1 MKPNPNEIIIGGAKS
16 TKNREQILIELAKS
30 AWIQT
35 PIWLKMECQT
45 SISSHIHR
53 PDGPFNLLWKQQ
65 NKISSYRRL
74 AKRNWERTT
83 KKKYHTKH
91 THILNFLLKRGTR
104 ANNKTHRDPKQC
116 SHGRFESIVCVCGS
130 CVVHLIAYCRV
141 DSIKCTS
148 TAALVSMFKFN
159 LAPKNSCRVSFFFI
173 LLSLYFPF
181 MCMEHDC
188 TLVTVLLL
196 LFASSLPHASIAFCF
211 IFCPPRTHS

>member
-1 MKPNPNEIIIGGAKS
+1 MDTNASLIKNGVSDKHFVTYSQARWTIQFVVKA
-16 TKNREQILIELAKS
+16 TKQNLIVSASSETKLRENDE
-30 AWIQT
+30 
-35 PIWLKMECQT
+35 
-45 SISSHIHR
+45 
-53 PDGPFNLLWKQQ
+53 
-65 NKISSYRRL
+65 
-74 AKRNWERTT
+74 
-83 KKKYHTKH
+83 KKYHTKH

-116 SHGRFESIVCVCGS
+116 SHGRSESIVCVCGS

-211 IFCPPRTHS
+211 ICCPSLTHS